1 MNIKFLNWYT
11 QAIGSTIGIIICTYS
26 YLNGSLYS
34 FGNIANNLNNI
45 NLSSAMA
52 SYLLLP
58 FCVLSLLFCILKNFD
73 FYYESSF
80 LEALNTFIV
89 IFTLVVGFIGTY
101 FLFSIPS
108 IFFIF
113 STYLTYKIDNEEDE
127 DIEISLN
134 ENF

>member
-11 QAIGSTIGIIICTYS
+11 QAIGATIGIIICAYS
-26 YLNGSLYS
+26 YLNGALYS
-34 FGNIANNLNNI
+34 FGNIENNLNNI

-58 FCVLSLLFCILKNFD
+58 FCILSLLFSILKNFD
-73 FYYESSF
+73 FYNESTI
-80 LEALNTFIV
+80 LESLNTFIV

-101 FLFSIPS
+101 FLFLIPS
-108 IFFIF
+108 TFFIF
-113 STYLTYKIDNEEDE
+113 STYLTYKRDDENE
-127 DIEISLN
+127 DIEMSLN